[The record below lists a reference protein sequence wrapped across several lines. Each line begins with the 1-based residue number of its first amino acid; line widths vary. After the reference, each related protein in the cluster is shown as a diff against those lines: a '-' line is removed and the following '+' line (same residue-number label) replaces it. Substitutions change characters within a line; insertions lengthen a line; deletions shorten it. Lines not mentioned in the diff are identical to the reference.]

1 MKRLYLQCISRPS
14 EMDDKDSIIP
24 YGTAFPHMDP
34 TTTMRIFMQNTQYSL
49 QLANDEA
56 TTTQTI
62 LNLKTLGA
70 SVFTAISPNVNWC
83 NSSATASFKRRFTK
97 EFTQIHINSTSNN
110 IGMHPNYFNQQNL
123 TGGLLHSL

>member
-1 MKRLYLQCISRPS
+1 MNRLYLQCISGPS
-14 EMDDKDSIIP
+14 ETDDKDSIIP
-24 YGTAFPHMDP
+24 YGTAFPPMDP
-34 TTTMRIFMQNTQYSL
+34 TTTMLIFMQNTQYSL
-49 QLANDEA
+49 QLSNDEA

-70 SVFTAISPNVNWC
+70 SVFTAICSNVNWC
-83 NSSATASFKRRFTK
+83 NSYTTASFKRRFTK
-97 EFTQIHINSTSNN
+97 EFKQIHINTSNN